1 MNRKRTGRPTKYTPG
16 LGKRLVRLVEWGST
30 LDAAAKEIGI
40 HPATLYRWQNK
51 YPALEANLREAMFRR
66 DRFWYRVRL
75 ERWFPRPRVPWRKDC
90 PECGWDV
97 VVRTAGGMA
106 GFRFWV
112 CERWPNCSFSSW
124 RPPAPW
130 KCPLCSGTVF
140 WSYSRKS
147 AACENYWCGHRQFL
161 QPG

>member
-1 MNRKRTGRPTKYTPG
+1 MKNRKTGRPTKYTPSF
-16 LGKRLVRLVEWGST
+16 GKRLVRLVERGCT
-30 LDAAAKEIGI
+30 LDEAAKEIGV

-51 YPALEANLREAMFRR
+51 YPALEADLREAMLRR

-75 ERWFPRPRVPWRKDC
+75 ERWFPRPHVPWRKDC
-90 PECGWDV
+90 PVCGWEV

-112 CERWPNCSFSSW
+112 CERWPDCSFSSW

-130 KCPLCSGTVF
+130 ICPLCSGTVF
-140 WSYSRKS
+140 WSHSRKS
-147 AACENYWCGHRQFL
+147 VACETYWCGYREFL

>member
-1 MNRKRTGRPTKYTPG
+1 MTRKRTGRPTKYTPG
-16 LGKRLVRLVEWGST
+16 VGRVLSGLVERGHT
-30 LDAAAKEIGI
+30 LDDAAREIGV

-51 YPALEANLREAMFRR
+51 YPALEADLREAMLRR

-75 ERWFPRPRVPWRKDC
+75 ERWFPRPHVPWRKDC

-97 VVRTAGGMA
+97 VVRTAGGVA

-112 CERWPNCSFSSW
+112 CERWPDCSFSNW

-140 WSYSRKS
+140 WSHSRKS
-147 AACENYWCGHRQFL
+147 AACETYWCGYRQFL